1 MRVLDLIARFER
13 LIALRNLFHCVL
25 VLVSIVV
32 VSIGVAV
39 VVFII
44 IGAGTLAC
52 SQGAVELELDDEDE
66 IPAIGSVAAADKCC
80 PMECQ
85 EG

>member
-1 MRVLDLIARFER
+1 MRGLDLIARVER
-13 LIALRNLFHCVL
+13 LIALRHLLHCVL

-32 VSIGVAV
+32 VSIVVAV
-39 VVFII
+39 FVFVI

-52 SQGAVELELDDEDE
+52 SQGAVELALDDEDE
-66 IPAIGSVAAADKCC
+66 IPAIGSVAAADKCR